1 MAKHQG
7 KVHIVDDDEAVRKSL
22 QMLFR
27 TVGIDAV
34 AHVSG
39 DAFVEQFDDSGD
51 GCILLDIRMPGM
63 SGLEVQK
70 QLRERGSNVPII
82 FITGHGDVPMAV
94 EAMQLGAFDFVQ
106 KPFRDQDLMDR
117 VSQALSQSEEQREE
131 TEQKHEI
138 AQRYDSLTPR
148 EKEVMACVVK
158 GQANKVIAMDRNV
171 SQRTV
176 EIHRARVMEKMQA
189 RSLADLVRMS
199 IQIEL
204 P

>member
-1 MAKHQG
+1 MGTHKG
-7 KVHIVDDDEAVRKSL
+7 KVHIVDDDDAVRKSL
-22 QMLFR
+22 QLLFR

-39 DAFVEQFDDSGD
+39 DAFLDQFDDSVE

-63 SGLEVQK
+63 SGLEAQK
-70 QLRERGSNVPII
+70 QLQERGSTLPII

-94 EAMQLGAFDFVQ
+94 EAMQLGAFDFLQ

-117 VSQALSQSEEQREE
+117 VSRALSENQEQREK
-131 TEQKHEI
+131 TEFQQEVT
-138 AQRYDSLTPR
+138 QRYETLTPR

-158 GQANKVIAMDRNV
+158 GQANKVIAMDRDV

-199 IQIEL
+199 IQIGL

>member
-1 MAKHQG
+1 MSAHEG
-7 KVHIVDDDEAVRKSL
+7 KVHIVDDDDAVRKSL
-22 QMLFR
+22 QLLFK
-27 TVGIDAV
+27 TVDIEAT
-34 AHVSG
+34 AYESG
-39 DAFVEQFDDSGD
+39 DVFLEQFDDAVE

-70 QLRERGSNVPII
+70 QLQDRGNSMPII

-94 EAMQLGAFDFVQ
+94 EAMQSGAFDFIQ

-117 VSQALSQSEEQREE
+117 VSQALSQSEQQREAS
-131 TEQKHEI
+131 EQKEEVG
-138 AQRYDSLTPR
+138 QRYESLTPR
-148 EKEVMACVVK
+148 EKEVMGCVVK
-158 GQANKVIAMDRNV
+158 GQANKVIAMDRDV

-204 P
+204 

>member
-1 MAKHQG
+1 MSSHEG
-7 KVHIVDDDEAVRKSL
+7 TVHIVDDDDAVRKSL
-22 QMLFR
+22 QLLFK
-27 TVGIDAV
+27 TINIEAV
-34 AHVSG
+34 AYESG
-39 DAFVEQFDDSGD
+39 DVFLEQFDDAVE

-70 QLRERGSNVPII
+70 QLQDRGNSMPII

-94 EAMQLGAFDFVQ
+94 EAMQFGAFDFIQ

-117 VSQALSQSEEQREE
+117 VSQALSQSEQQREAS
-131 TEQKHEI
+131 EQKVEVGQHYE
-138 AQRYDSLTPR
+138 SLTPR

-204 P
+204 